1 MPRTHPE
8 CLRSVQRAIRMLE
21 EAAKP
26 KKRGWRMDA
35 SMKDE
40 PVAKTSRKRD
50 ARAVHA

>member
-1 MPRTHPE
+1 
-8 CLRSVQRAIRMLE
+8 MLE

-35 SMKDE
+35 STKDE
-40 PVAKTSRKRD
+40 PVAKGSRSSRKRD